1 MDTTDKR
8 YANFNA
14 FKEDLLQWKN
24 THQEE
29 YAQFARQ
36 MNDGDGLQF
45 VRFFYVANQ
54 QLPGLIK
61 TWQTFYDDDTMD
73 NLSQMTLYFKEKAIP
88 QHIIEQF
95 QRQKDEVFVVQPQS
109 KWPFRLW
116 SNEKLSKDPKE
127 QIILSAPL
135 VLSWLVFGRSF
146 EAMADA
152 LTSIANDPSA
162 GIFGRFTCSCT
173 IKHVIN
179 ASIKSGY
186 RTHESWREYVELHES
201 IRNGKI
207 ASWALKSIKADDND
221 KATSV
226 QPSIIQKEEAKPR
239 GRRASQ
245 EKSLIEYL
253 KCDSAEGVIDVI
265 RDFVISHNTSYGLAL
280 PYYAL
285 SELNLFTELINAKE
299 YSIALSCEFSNIE
312 GLKSE
317 SSCRQAIKWLKDE
330 KQVERDGKMQMLP
343 LIESDEYQRQLQTL
357 KTKITE
363 VINQES
369 IEKQPCNE

>member
-1 MDTTDKR
+1 
-8 YANFNA
+8 
-14 FKEDLLQWKN
+14 
-24 THQEE
+24 
-29 YAQFARQ
+29 
-36 MNDGDGLQF
+36 
-45 VRFFYVANQ
+45 
-54 QLPGLIK
+54 
-61 TWQTFYDDDTMD
+61 
-73 NLSQMTLYFKEKAIP
+73 MTLYFKEKAIP

-95 QRQKDEVFVVQPQS
+95 QRQKDELPIVQPEPQGIFSQWFNQQS
-109 KWPFRLW
+109 
-116 SNEKLSKDPKE
+116 SASPKG
-127 QIILSAPL
+127 QIMLSAPL

-146 EAMADA
+146 ETMADA
-152 LTSIANDPSA
+152 LTSMANDPSA
-162 GIFGRFTCSCT
+162 GIFGRFICSCT
-173 IKHVIN
+173 IKHIVN

-186 RTHESWREYVELHES
+186 RTYESWREYVELHES

-265 RDFVISHNTSYGLAL
+265 RDFVITHNTAYGLAL

-285 SELNLFTELINAKE
+285 SELNLFRELVNAKE
-299 YSIALSCEFSNIE
+299 YSIGLAREFSDIE

-330 KQVERDGKMQMLP
+330 KQVERDGKKQMLP
-343 LIESDEYQRQLQTL
+343 LIESDEYQRLLQTL
-357 KTKITE
+357 KKKISA
-363 VINQES
+363 VINQDM
-369 IEKQPCNE
+369 NE

>member
-24 THQEE
+24 AHQEE

-36 MNDGDGLQF
+36 MNDGDGFQF
-45 VRFFYVANQ
+45 VRFFYAANQ
-54 QLPGLIK
+54 QLPGLMK
-61 TWQTFYDDDTMD
+61 TWQTFYNDDTVD
-73 NLSQMTLYFKEKAIP
+73 KLSQMSLYFKEKAIP
-88 QHIIEQF
+88 QHIIAQF
-95 QRQKDEVFVVQPQS
+95 QRQRNEAPVVQPKT
-109 KWPFRLW
+109 KWTFRLW
-116 SNEKLSKDPKE
+116 RNQQSHEKPKE

-146 EAMADA
+146 ETMADA

-162 GIFGRFTCSCT
+162 GTLGRLVCSYT
-173 IKHVIN
+173 IKHVIE

-186 RTHESWREYVELHES
+186 RTHESWRGYVELHES
-201 IRNGKI
+201 IRNGNI
-207 ASWALKSIKADDND
+207 SSWALKSIKTDGND

-226 QPSIIQKEEAKPR
+226 QSAIIQEEEAKPR

-253 KCDSAEGVIDVI
+253 KCNNAEGVIDVI
-265 RDFVISHNTSYGLAL
+265 RNFVITHNTAYGLAL

-285 SELNLFTELINAKE
+285 SELNLFCELINAKE
-299 YSIALSCEFSNIE
+299 YSIGLVREFGDIE

-330 KQVERDGKMQMLP
+330 KNVERDGKKQMLP
-343 LIESDEYQRQLQTL
+343 LIESDEYQRLLQTL
-357 KTKITE
+357 KSKISA
-363 VINQES
+363 VINQD
-369 IEKQPCNE
+369 INEQ

>member
-24 THQEE
+24 SHQEE
-29 YAQFARQ
+29 YARFARQ
-36 MNDGDGLQF
+36 MNDGDGFQF
-45 VRFFYVANQ
+45 VRFFYAANQ
-54 QLPGLIK
+54 QLPGLLK
-61 TWQTFYDDDTMD
+61 TWQTFYDDDTVD
-73 NLSQMTLYFKEKAIP
+73 NLSQMSLYFKEKAIP
-88 QHIIEQF
+88 QHIIAQF
-95 QRQKDEVFVVQPQS
+95 QRQKDETPVVQPKT
-109 KWPFRLW
+109 KWTFRLW

-127 QIILSAPL
+127 QIMLSAPL
-135 VLSWLVFGRSF
+135 VLSRLVFGRSF
-146 EAMADA
+146 ETMTDA

-162 GIFGRFTCSCT
+162 GTLGRLVCSYT
-173 IKHVIN
+173 IKHIIE

-186 RTHESWREYVELHES
+186 RTHETWREYIGLNES

-226 QPSIIQKEEAKPR
+226 QPSIIQEEGAKPR
-239 GRRASQ
+239 GRRAAQ

-253 KCDSAEGVIDVI
+253 KCDNAEGVINVI
-265 RDFVISHNTSYGLAL
+265 RDFVITHNTSYGLAL

-285 SELNLFTELINAKE
+285 SELNLFVELIKAKE
-299 YSIALSCEFSNIE
+299 YSIGLAREFGDIE

-330 KQVERDGKMQMLP
+330 KHVEHDGKMQMLP

-363 VINQES
+363 AINLDYTG
-369 IEKQPCNE
+369 KQPYAE

>member
-36 MNDGDGLQF
+36 MNDGDGFQF
-45 VRFFYVANQ
+45 VRFFYDANQ
-54 QLPGLIK
+54 QLPGLMK
-61 TWQTFYDDDTMD
+61 TWQTFYDDDTVD

-95 QRQKDEVFVVQPQS
+95 QRQKDEVSVIQPQT

-116 SNEKLSKDPKE
+116 SNEKLSKKTKE
-127 QIILSAPL
+127 QIMLSAPL

-146 EAMADA
+146 ETMADA

-162 GIFGRFTCSCT
+162 GIFDRFICSCT

-207 ASWALKSIKADDND
+207 ASWALKFIKADD
-221 KATSV
+221 KEKPISV
-226 QPSIIQKEEAKPR
+226 QPSIIQEEEVKPR
-239 GRRASQ
+239 GRRTAQ

-253 KCDSAEGVIDVI
+253 KCDNAERVIEII
-265 RDFVISHNTSYGLAL
+265 RDFVITHNTSYGLAL

-285 SELNLFTELINAKE
+285 SELNLFVELINAKE
-299 YSIALSCEFSNIE
+299 YSIGLAREFSDIE

-357 KTKITE
+357 KIKITE
-363 VINQES
+363 AINQEF
-369 IEKQPCNE
+369 IEKQPCIE

>member
-1 MDTTDKR
+1 M
-8 YANFNA
+8 
-14 FKEDLLQWKN
+14 
-24 THQEE
+24 
-29 YAQFARQ
+29 
-36 MNDGDGLQF
+36 
-45 VRFFYVANQ
+45 
-54 QLPGLIK
+54 
-61 TWQTFYDDDTMD
+61 
-73 NLSQMTLYFKEKAIP
+73 
-88 QHIIEQF
+88 
-95 QRQKDEVFVVQPQS
+95 
-109 KWPFRLW
+109 
-116 SNEKLSKDPKE
+116 
-127 QIILSAPL
+127 LSAPL

-152 LTSIANDPSA
+152 LTSMAKNPSA
-162 GIFGRFTCSCT
+162 GIFGRFACSCT
-173 IKHVIN
+173 IKHIVN

-201 IRNGKI
+201 IRNGRI
-207 ASWALKSIKADDND
+207 ASWALKSIKTNDND
-221 KATSV
+221 KASSV
-226 QPSIIQKEEAKPR
+226 QPSIIQEEEVKAR
-239 GRRASQ
+239 GRRAAQ

-253 KCDSAEGVIDVI
+253 KCDNTEGVIDVI
-265 RDFVISHNTSYGLAL
+265 RDFVTTHNTSYGLAL

-299 YSIALSCEFSNIE
+299 YSTGLVREFSDIE

-363 VINQES
+363 AINQES
-369 IEKQPCNE
+369 IEKQPYIE

>member
-1 MDTTDKR
+1 M
-8 YANFNA
+8 
-14 FKEDLLQWKN
+14 
-24 THQEE
+24 
-29 YAQFARQ
+29 
-36 MNDGDGLQF
+36 
-45 VRFFYVANQ
+45 
-54 QLPGLIK
+54 
-61 TWQTFYDDDTMD
+61 
-73 NLSQMTLYFKEKAIP
+73 
-88 QHIIEQF
+88 
-95 QRQKDEVFVVQPQS
+95 
-109 KWPFRLW
+109 
-116 SNEKLSKDPKE
+116 
-127 QIILSAPL
+127 LSAPL

-146 EAMADA
+146 ETMADA

-162 GIFGRFTCSCT
+162 GIFGRFTCNCT

-207 ASWALKSIKADDND
+207 ASWALKSIKADDNE
-221 KATSV
+221 KPISV
-226 QPSIIQKEEAKPR
+226 QPSIIQEEEAKPR
-239 GRRASQ
+239 GRRAAQ

-253 KCDSAEGVIDVI
+253 KCDNAEGVIDVI
-265 RDFVISHNTSYGLAL
+265 RDFVTTHNTSYGLAL

-285 SELNLFTELINAKE
+285 IELDLFCELVNAKE
-299 YSIALSCEFSNIE
+299 YSIGLAREFSDIE

>member
-8 YANFNA
+8 YANFNT

-24 THQEE
+24 AHQEE

-36 MNDGDGLQF
+36 MNDGDGFQF
-45 VRFFYVANQ
+45 VRFFYAANQ
-54 QLPGLIK
+54 QLPGLMK
-61 TWQTFYDDDTMD
+61 TWQTFYDDDTVD
-73 NLSQMTLYFKEKAIP
+73 NLSQMSLYFKEKAIP
-88 QHIIEQF
+88 QHIIAQF
-95 QRQKDEVFVVQPQS
+95 QRQKDEAPIVRPQT

-116 SNEKLSKDPKE
+116 KNQQSIEKPKE
-127 QIILSAPL
+127 QIMLSAPL

-146 EAMADA
+146 ETMADA

-162 GIFGRFTCSCT
+162 GTLERLVCSYT
-173 IKHVIN
+173 IKHVIE

-207 ASWALKSIKADDND
+207 SSWALKSINTDGND
-221 KATSV
+221 KASSV
-226 QPSIIQKEEAKPR
+226 QPAIIQEEEPKPR

-253 KCDSAEGVIDVI
+253 KCNNAEGVIDVI
-265 RDFVISHNTSYGLAL
+265 RDFVITHNTAYGLAL

-285 SELNLFTELINAKE
+285 SELNLFCELINAKE
-299 YSIALSCEFSNIE
+299 YSIGLVREFGDIE

-330 KQVERDGKMQMLP
+330 KHVERDGKKQMLP
-343 LIESDEYQRQLQTL
+343 LIESNEYQRQLQTL
-357 KTKITE
+357 KNKISAVTNQGTKE
-363 VINQES
+363 Q
-369 IEKQPCNE
+369 

>member
-24 THQEE
+24 AHQEE

-36 MNDGDGLQF
+36 MNDGDGFQF
-45 VRFFYVANQ
+45 VRFFYAANQ
-54 QLPGLIK
+54 QLPGLMK
-61 TWQTFYDDDTMD
+61 TWQTFYDDDTVD
-73 NLSQMTLYFKEKAIP
+73 NLSQMSLYFKEKAIP
-88 QHIIEQF
+88 QQIIEQF
-95 QRQKDEVFVVQPQS
+95 QRQRDEVPIVQTKT

-116 SNEKLSKDPKE
+116 QNKQSHEKPKE
-127 QIILSAPL
+127 QIMLSAPL

-146 EAMADA
+146 ETMADA
-152 LTSIANDPSA
+152 LTSIANDSSA
-162 GIFGRFTCSCT
+162 GAFGRFACSCT
-173 IKHVIN
+173 IKHIVN

-207 ASWALKSIKADDND
+207 ASWALKSIKADDNN
-221 KATSV
+221 KTTSV
-226 QPSIIQKEEAKPR
+226 QPSIIQEEVKPR
-239 GRRASQ
+239 GRRAAQ

-253 KCDSAEGVIDVI
+253 KCDNAERVIEII
-265 RDFVISHNTSYGLAL
+265 RDFVITHNTSYGLAL

-285 SELNLFTELINAKE
+285 SELDLFCELINAKE
-299 YSIALSCEFSNIE
+299 YSIGLAREFSDIE

-330 KQVERDGKMQMLP
+330 KHVERHGKMQMLP

-363 VINQES
+363 VTNQDS
-369 IEKQPCNE
+369 TEKQPYIE

>member
-45 VRFFYVANQ
+45 VRFFYAANQ

-95 QRQKDEVFVVQPQS
+95 QRQKDEPPIVQLEPQGIFS
-109 KWPFRLW
+109 QWFNQQ
-116 SNEKLSKDPKE
+116 SSANPKG
-127 QIILSAPL
+127 QIMLSAPL
-135 VLSWLVFGRSF
+135 VLNWLVFGRSF
-146 EAMADA
+146 ETMVDA
-152 LTSIANDPSA
+152 LTSMANDPSA
-162 GIFGRFTCSCT
+162 GIFGRFACSCT

-253 KCDSAEGVIDVI
+253 RCNNAEGVIDVI
-265 RDFVISHNTSYGLAL
+265 RDFVITHNTSYGLAL

-285 SELNLFTELINAKE
+285 SELNLFCELINAKE
-299 YSIALSCEFSNIE
+299 YSIGLVREFGDIE

-330 KQVERDGKMQMLP
+330 KHVERDGKKQMLP

-357 KTKITE
+357 KNKISAVTNQD
-363 VINQES
+363 INEQ
-369 IEKQPCNE
+369 

>member
-36 MNDGDGLQF
+36 MNDEDGFQF
-45 VRFFYVANQ
+45 VRFFYAANQ

>member
-24 THQEE
+24 AHQEE

-36 MNDGDGLQF
+36 MNDEDGFQF
-45 VRFFYVANQ
+45 VRFFYAANQ

-61 TWQTFYDDDTMD
+61 TWQTFYDDDTVD

-95 QRQKDEVFVVQPQS
+95 QRQKDEVSVIQPQT

-116 SNEKLSKDPKE
+116 SNEKLSKKTKE
-127 QIILSAPL
+127 QIMLSAPL

-146 EAMADA
+146 ETMADA

-162 GIFGRFTCSCT
+162 GIFGRFICSCT

-186 RTHESWREYVELHES
+186 RTHESWREYVELNES

-226 QPSIIQKEEAKPR
+226 QPPIIQEEEVKPR
-239 GRRASQ
+239 GRRAAQ

-253 KCDSAEGVIDVI
+253 KCDNAEGVIDVI
-265 RDFVISHNTSYGLAL
+265 RDFVITHNTSYGLAL

-299 YSIALSCEFSNIE
+299 YSTGLAREFSDIE
-312 GLKSE
+312 GLKSG

-330 KQVERDGKMQMLP
+330 KHVERDGKMQMLP

-363 VINQES
+363 VTNQDS
-369 IEKQPCNE
+369 TKKQPCIE

>member
-36 MNDGDGLQF
+36 MNDGDGFQF
-45 VRFFYVANQ
+45 VRFFYAANQ

-73 NLSQMTLYFKEKAIP
+73 NLSQMALYFEEKAIP

-95 QRQKDEVFVVQPQS
+95 QSQKDEPPIVQPKPQGIFSQWFNQQS
-109 KWPFRLW
+109 SAK
-116 SNEKLSKDPKE
+116 NKE
-127 QIILSAPL
+127 QIMLSAPL
-135 VLSWLVFGRSF
+135 VLSWLIFGRSF
-146 EAMADA
+146 ETMADA

-162 GIFGRFTCSCT
+162 GIFGRFICSCT
-173 IKHVIN
+173 SKHVIN

-207 ASWALKSIKADDND
+207 ASWALKSIKTDDNE
-221 KATSV
+221 KPISV
-226 QPSIIQKEEAKPR
+226 QPSIIQEEEVKAR
-239 GRRASQ
+239 GRRAAQ

-253 KCDSAEGVIDVI
+253 KCDNTEGVIDVI
-265 RDFVISHNTSYGLAL
+265 RDFVTTHNTSYGLAL

-285 SELNLFTELINAKE
+285 SELNLFCELINAKE
-299 YSIALSCEFSNIE
+299 YSISLAREFSDIE

-357 KTKITE
+357 KTKMIE
-363 VINQES
+363 AMNQES
-369 IEKQPCNE
+369 IEKQPYIE

>member
-24 THQEE
+24 AHQEE
-29 YAQFARQ
+29 YAQFARH
-36 MNDGDGLQF
+36 MNDEDGFQF
-45 VRFFYVANQ
+45 VGFFYAANQ

-61 TWQTFYDDDTMD
+61 TWQTFYDDDTVD

-88 QHIIEQF
+88 QQIIEQF
-95 QRQKDEVFVVQPQS
+95 QRQKDEPPIVHPKPQERFS
-109 KWPFRLW
+109 QWFNQQCSAK
-116 SNEKLSKDPKE
+116 NKE
-127 QIILSAPL
+127 QIMLSAPL
-135 VLSWLVFGRSF
+135 VLSWLIFGRSF

-152 LTSIANDPSA
+152 LTSIANDSSA
-162 GIFGRFTCSCT
+162 GAFGRFACSCT
-173 IKHVIN
+173 IKHIVN

-207 ASWALKSIKADDND
+207 ASWALKSIKADDNN
-221 KATSV
+221 KTTSV
-226 QPSIIQKEEAKPR
+226 QPSIIQEEVKPR
-239 GRRASQ
+239 GRRAAQ

-253 KCDSAEGVIDVI
+253 KCDNAERVIEII
-265 RDFVISHNTSYGLAL
+265 RDFVITHNTSYGLAL

-285 SELNLFTELINAKE
+285 SELDLFCELINAKE
-299 YSIALSCEFSNIE
+299 YSIGLAREFSDIE

-330 KQVERDGKMQMLP
+330 KHVERDGKKQMLP

-357 KTKITE
+357 KNKISA
-363 VINQES
+363 VI
-369 IEKQPCNE
+369 KQDINEQ

>member
-24 THQEE
+24 AHQEE

-36 MNDGDGLQF
+36 MNDEDGFQF
-45 VRFFYVANQ
+45 VRFFYAANQ
-54 QLPGLIK
+54 QLTGLIK

-73 NLSQMTLYFKEKAIP
+73 NLSQMTLYFEEKAIP
-88 QHIIEQF
+88 KQIIEQF
-95 QRQKDEVFVVQPQS
+95 QRQKDEPPIVQPKPQGRFS
-109 KWPFRLW
+109 QWINQQCSAK
-116 SNEKLSKDPKE
+116 NKE
-127 QIILSAPL
+127 QIMLSAPL

-146 EAMADA
+146 ETMADA
-152 LTSIANDPSA
+152 LTSIANNPSA
-162 GIFGRFTCSCT
+162 GIFGRFICSCT

-186 RTHESWREYVELHES
+186 RTHESWREYVELYES
-201 IRNGKI
+201 IRNGRI
-207 ASWALKSIKADDND
+207 ASWALKSIKADD
-221 KATSV
+221 KEKPTSV
-226 QPSIIQKEEAKPR
+226 QPSIIQEEEVKAR
-239 GRRASQ
+239 GRRAAQ

-253 KCDSAEGVIDVI
+253 KCDNAEGVIDVI
-265 RDFVISHNTSYGLAL
+265 RDFVTTHNTSYGLAL

-285 SELNLFTELINAKE
+285 SELNLFVELINAKE
-299 YSIALSCEFSNIE
+299 YSISLAREFSDIE

-330 KQVERDGKMQMLP
+330 KQVERDGKMHMLP

-369 IEKQPCNE
+369 IEKQPYIE

>member
-14 FKEDLLQWKN
+14 FKEDLLQWKSS
-24 THQEE
+24 HQEE

-36 MNDGDGLQF
+36 MNDGDGFQF
-45 VRFFYVANQ
+45 VRFFYAANQ
-54 QLPGLIK
+54 QLPGLMK
-61 TWQTFYDDDTMD
+61 TWQTFYDDDTVD
-73 NLSQMTLYFKEKAIP
+73 NLSQMSLYFKEKAIP
-88 QHIIEQF
+88 QHIIAQF
-95 QRQKDEVFVVQPQS
+95 QRQRDEVPVVQPKT

-116 SNEKLSKDPKE
+116 KNQQSIEKSKE
-127 QIILSAPL
+127 QIMLSAPL

-146 EAMADA
+146 ETMADA
-152 LTSIANDPSA
+152 LTSIANEPSA
-162 GIFGRFTCSCT
+162 GTLGRLVCSYT
-173 IKHVIN
+173 IKHIIE

-186 RTHESWREYVELHES
+186 RTNESWREYVELHES

-207 ASWALKSIKADDND
+207 SSWALKSIKADDND

-226 QPSIIQKEEAKPR
+226 QPSIIQEEEAKPR
-239 GRRASQ
+239 GRRAAQ

-253 KCDSAEGVIDVI
+253 KCNNAEGVIDVI
-265 RDFVISHNTSYGLAL
+265 RDFVITHNTAYGLAL

-285 SELNLFTELINAKE
+285 SELNLFRELVNAKE
-299 YSIALSCEFSNIE
+299 YSTGLAREFCDIE

-363 VINQES
+363 ATNQES
-369 IEKQPCNE
+369 IEKQPYIE

>member
-24 THQEE
+24 AHQEE

-207 ASWALKSIKADDND
+207 ASWALKSIKTDDNE
-221 KATSV
+221 KPISV

-253 KCDSAEGVIDVI
+253 RCNNAEVVIDVI
-265 RDFVISHNTSYGLAL
+265 RDFVIAHNTAYGLAL
-280 PYYAL
+280 PYYVL
-285 SELNLFTELINAKE
+285 CELNMFCELINAKE
-299 YSIALSCEFSNIE
+299 YSIGLVREFGDIE

-330 KQVERDGKMQMLP
+330 KQVERHGKMQMLP

-363 VINQES
+363 VINQEF
-369 IEKQPCNE
+369 IEKQPCIE

>member
-36 MNDGDGLQF
+36 MNDGDGFQF
-45 VRFFYVANQ
+45 VRFFYAANQ
-54 QLPGLIK
+54 QLPGLMK
-61 TWQTFYDDDTMD
+61 TWQTFYDDDTVD

-95 QRQKDEVFVVQPQS
+95 QRQKNEPPIVQPKPQGRFSQWFNQQS
-109 KWPFRLW
+109 
-116 SNEKLSKDPKE
+116 SASPKE
-127 QIILSAPL
+127 QIMLSAPL

-146 EAMADA
+146 ETMADA
-152 LTSIANDPSA
+152 LTSIANDSSA
-162 GIFGRFTCSCT
+162 GAFGRFACSCT
-173 IKHVIN
+173 IKHIVN

-186 RTHESWREYVELHES
+186 RTREAWREYVELHES
-201 IRNGKI
+201 IRNGRI
-207 ASWALKSIKADDND
+207 ASWALKSIKADD
-221 KATSV
+221 KEKPTSV
-226 QPSIIQKEEAKPR
+226 QPSIIQEEEVKPK
-239 GRRASQ
+239 GRRAAQ

-265 RDFVISHNTSYGLAL
+265 RDFVTTHNTSYGLAL
-280 PYYAL
+280 TYYAL

-299 YSIALSCEFSNIE
+299 YSTGLAREFSDIE

>member
-1 MDTTDKR
+1 
-8 YANFNA
+8 
-14 FKEDLLQWKN
+14 
-24 THQEE
+24 
-29 YAQFARQ
+29 
-36 MNDGDGLQF
+36 MNDGDGFQF
-45 VRFFYVANQ
+45 VQFFYAANQ

-61 TWQTFYDDDTMD
+61 TWQSFYDDDTVD
-73 NLSQMTLYFKEKAIP
+73 NLSQMSLYFKEKAIP

-95 QRQKDEVFVVQPQS
+95 QRQKDEVPVIQPQT
-109 KWPFRLW
+109 KWLFRLW
-116 SNEKLSKDPKE
+116 SNEKFSKNPKE
-127 QIILSAPL
+127 QIMLSAPL

-162 GIFGRFTCSCT
+162 GIFGRFICSCT

-226 QPSIIQKEEAKPR
+226 LPSIIQEEEVKAR
-239 GRRASQ
+239 GRRAAQ

-253 KCDSAEGVIDVI
+253 KCDNAEGVIDVI
-265 RDFVISHNTSYGLAL
+265 RDFVTTHNTSYGLAL

-285 SELNLFTELINAKE
+285 SEINLFVELINAKE
-299 YSIALSCEFSNIE
+299 YSIGLAREFSDIE

>member
-1 MDTTDKR
+1 MDTTEKR
-8 YANFNA
+8 YANFKA

-24 THQEE
+24 AHQEE

-36 MNDGDGLQF
+36 MNDGDGFQF
-45 VRFFYVANQ
+45 VRFFYAANQ
-54 QLPGLIK
+54 QLPGLMK
-61 TWQTFYDDDTMD
+61 TWQTFYDDDTVD
-73 NLSQMTLYFKEKAIP
+73 NLSQMSLYFKEKAIP
-88 QHIIEQF
+88 QHIIAQF
-95 QRQKDEVFVVQPQS
+95 QRQRDEVPVVQPKT
-109 KWPFRLW
+109 KWPFHLW
-116 SNEKLSKDPKE
+116 RNQQSHEKPKE

-146 EAMADA
+146 ETMADA

-162 GIFGRFTCSCT
+162 GTLDRLVCSYT
-173 IKHVIN
+173 IKHVIE

-207 ASWALKSIKADDND
+207 SSWALKSIKTDGND

-226 QPSIIQKEEAKPR
+226 QPAIILEEESKPR

-253 KCDSAEGVIDVI
+253 KCNNAESVIDVI
-265 RDFVISHNTSYGLAL
+265 RDFVITHNTAYGLAL
-280 PYYAL
+280 PYYVL
-285 SELNLFTELINAKE
+285 CELNLFCELINAKE
-299 YSIALSCEFSNIE
+299 YSIGLVREFGDIE

-330 KQVERDGKMQMLP
+330 KQVERDGKKQMLP
-343 LIESDEYQRQLQTL
+343 LIESDEYQRHLQTL
-357 KTKITE
+357 KNKISA
-363 VINQES
+363 VI
-369 IEKQPCNE
+369 KQDINEQ

>member
-24 THQEE
+24 AHQEE

-36 MNDGDGLQF
+36 MNDEDGFQF
-45 VRFFYVANQ
+45 VRFFYAANQ

-88 QHIIEQF
+88 QQIIEQF
-95 QRQKDEVFVVQPQS
+95 QRQRDEVPIVQTKT
-109 KWPFRLW
+109 KWPFSLW
-116 SNEKLSKDPKE
+116 QNKQSHEKPKE
-127 QIILSAPL
+127 QIMLSAPL

-146 EAMADA
+146 ETMADA

-162 GIFGRFTCSCT
+162 GIFGRFICSCT

-207 ASWALKSIKADDND
+207 ASWALKSIKANEND
-221 KATSV
+221 KASSV
-226 QPSIIQKEEAKPR
+226 QPVIIQEEEVKPR
-239 GRRASQ
+239 GRRAAQ

-253 KCDSAEGVIDVI
+253 KCDNAEGVIDVI
-265 RDFVISHNTSYGLAL
+265 RDFVTTHNTSYGLAL

-285 SELNLFTELINAKE
+285 IELGLFCELINAKE
-299 YSIALSCEFSNIE
+299 YSIGLVREFGDIE

-330 KQVERDGKMQMLP
+330 KHVERHGKMQMLP

-357 KTKITE
+357 KIKITE
-363 VINQES
+363 VTNQDS
-369 IEKQPCNE
+369 TEKQPYIE

>member
-1 MDTTDKR
+1 MDIDKR

-24 THQEE
+24 AHQEE
-29 YAQFARQ
+29 YALFARQ

-45 VRFFYVANQ
+45 VRFFYAANQ

-61 TWQTFYDDDTMD
+61 TWQTFYDDDTVD
-73 NLSQMTLYFKEKAIP
+73 NLSLMTLYFKEKAIP

-95 QRQKDEVFVVQPQS
+95 QRQKDEPPIVQPKLQGGFSQWFNQQS
-109 KWPFRLW
+109 SAK
-116 SNEKLSKDPKE
+116 NKE
-127 QIILSAPL
+127 QIMLSAPL

-152 LTSIANDPSA
+152 LTSIANEPSA
-162 GIFGRFTCSCT
+162 GIFGRFACSRT

-207 ASWALKSIKADDND
+207 ASWALKSIKADDKEKPN
-221 KATSV
+221 SV
-226 QPSIIQKEEAKPR
+226 QPSIIQEEVKPR
-239 GRRASQ
+239 GRRAAQ

-253 KCDSAEGVIDVI
+253 KCDNAEGVIDVI
-265 RDFVISHNTSYGLAL
+265 RDFVITHNTSYGLAL

-299 YSIALSCEFSNIE
+299 YSTGLAREFSDIE

-330 KQVERDGKMQMLP
+330 KHVERDGKMQMLP
-343 LIESDEYQRQLQTL
+343 LIESDEYQRLLQTL

-363 VINQES
+363 VTNQDS
-369 IEKQPCNE
+369 TEK

>member
-24 THQEE
+24 AHQEE

-36 MNDGDGLQF
+36 MNDGDGFQF
-45 VRFFYVANQ
+45 VRFFYAANQ
-54 QLPGLIK
+54 QLPGLLK

-73 NLSQMTLYFKEKAIP
+73 NLSQMSLYFKEKAIP

-95 QRQKDEVFVVQPQS
+95 QRQKDEPPIVQPQT

-116 SNEKLSKDPKE
+116 SNEKFSKNPKE
-127 QIILSAPL
+127 QIMLSAPL

-146 EAMADA
+146 ETMADT
-152 LTSIANDPSA
+152 LTSIANEPSA
-162 GIFGRFTCSCT
+162 GTLGRLVCSYT
-173 IKHVIN
+173 IKHVIE

-186 RTHESWREYVELHES
+186 RTNESWREYVELHES

-207 ASWALKSIKADDND
+207 SSWALKSIKTDGND
-221 KATSV
+221 KASSV
-226 QPSIIQKEEAKPR
+226 QPAIIQEEEPKPR

-253 KCDSAEGVIDVI
+253 KCNNAEGVIDVI
-265 RDFVISHNTSYGLAL
+265 RDFVTMHNTSYGLAL

-285 SELNLFTELINAKE
+285 SELNLFCELINAKE
-299 YSIALSCEFSNIE
+299 YSIGLAREFGDIE

-330 KQVERDGKMQMLP
+330 KHVERDGKKQMLP

-363 VINQES
+363 VINQDS
-369 IEKQPCNE
+369 TEKQPYI

>member
-24 THQEE
+24 AHQEE

-36 MNDGDGLQF
+36 MNDGDGFQF
-45 VRFFYVANQ
+45 VRFFYAANQ
-54 QLPGLIK
+54 QLPGLMK
-61 TWQTFYDDDTMD
+61 TWQTFYDDDTVD
-73 NLSQMTLYFKEKAIP
+73 KLSQMSLYFKEKAIP
-88 QHIIEQF
+88 QHIIAQF
-95 QRQKDEVFVVQPQS
+95 QRQRDEVPVVQPKT

-116 SNEKLSKDPKE
+116 KNQQSIEKPKE
-127 QIILSAPL
+127 QIMLSAPL

-146 EAMADA
+146 ETMADA

-162 GIFGRFTCSCT
+162 GTLGRLVCSYT
-173 IKHVIN
+173 IKHVIE

-207 ASWALKSIKADDND
+207 SSWALKSINTDGND

-226 QPSIIQKEEAKPR
+226 QPAIIQEEEPKPR

-253 KCDSAEGVIDVI
+253 KCNNAEGVIDVI
-265 RDFVISHNTSYGLAL
+265 RDFVITHNTAYGLAL

-285 SELNLFTELINAKE
+285 CELNLFRELINAKE
-299 YSIALSCEFSNIE
+299 YSIGLVREFGDIE

-330 KQVERDGKMQMLP
+330 KHVERDGKKQMLP

-357 KTKITE
+357 KNKISAVTNQGTKE
-363 VINQES
+363 Q
-369 IEKQPCNE
+369 

>member
-24 THQEE
+24 AHQEE

-36 MNDGDGLQF
+36 MNDGDGFQF
-45 VRFFYVANQ
+45 VRFFYAANQ
-54 QLPGLIK
+54 QLPGLMK
-61 TWQTFYDDDTMD
+61 TWQTFYDDDTVD
-73 NLSQMTLYFKEKAIP
+73 NLSQMSLYFKEKAIP

-95 QRQKDEVFVVQPQS
+95 QRQKDEVPVVQS
-109 KWPFRLW
+109 KTKWSFRLCQNKQ
-116 SNEKLSKDPKE
+116 SHEKPKE
-127 QIILSAPL
+127 QIMLSAPL

-146 EAMADA
+146 ETMADA
-152 LTSIANDPSA
+152 LTSIANEPSA
-162 GIFGRFTCSCT
+162 GTMGRFVCSYT
-173 IKHVIN
+173 IKHVIE
-179 ASIKSGY
+179 ASIKSCY

-207 ASWALKSIKADDND
+207 SSWALKSIKTDGND

-226 QPSIIQKEEAKPR
+226 QPAIIQEEEPKPR

-253 KCDSAEGVIDVI
+253 RCNNAEGVIDVI
-265 RDFVISHNTSYGLAL
+265 RDFVITHNTSYGLAL

-285 SELNLFTELINAKE
+285 SELNLFCELINAKE
-299 YSIALSCEFSNIE
+299 YSIGLVREFGDIE

-330 KQVERDGKMQMLP
+330 KHVERDGKKQMLP

-357 KTKITE
+357 KNKISA
-363 VINQES
+363 VINQG
-369 IEKQPCNE
+369 INEQ

>member
-36 MNDGDGLQF
+36 MNDGDGFQF
-45 VRFFYVANQ
+45 VRFFYDANQ
-54 QLPGLIK
+54 QLPGLMK
-61 TWQTFYDDDTMD
+61 TWQTFYDDDTVD

-95 QRQKDEVFVVQPQS
+95 QRQKDEVSVIQPQT

-116 SNEKLSKDPKE
+116 SNEKLSKKTKE
-127 QIILSAPL
+127 QIMLSAPL

-146 EAMADA
+146 ETMADA

-162 GIFGRFTCSCT
+162 GIFGRFICSCT

-207 ASWALKSIKADDND
+207 ASWALKFIKADD
-221 KATSV
+221 KEKPISV
-226 QPSIIQKEEAKPR
+226 QPSIIQEEEVKPR
-239 GRRASQ
+239 GRRTAQ

-253 KCDSAEGVIDVI
+253 KCDNAERVIEII
-265 RDFVISHNTSYGLAL
+265 RDFVITHNTSYGLAL

-285 SELNLFTELINAKE
+285 SELNLFVELINAKE
-299 YSIALSCEFSNIE
+299 YSIGLAREFSDIE

-357 KTKITE
+357 KIKIIE
-363 VINQES
+363 AINQEF
-369 IEKQPCNE
+369 IEKQPCIE

>member
-1 MDTTDKR
+1 MTTIMDTTDKR

-24 THQEE
+24 AHQEE

-36 MNDGDGLQF
+36 MNDGDGFQF
-45 VRFFYVANQ
+45 VRFFYAANQ
-54 QLPGLIK
+54 QLPGLMK
-61 TWQTFYDDDTMD
+61 TWQTFYDDDTVD
-73 NLSQMTLYFKEKAIP
+73 NLSQMSLYFKEKAIP
-88 QHIIEQF
+88 QHIIAQF
-95 QRQKDEVFVVQPQS
+95 QRQRDEVPVVQP
-109 KWPFRLW
+109 KTKRRFRLW
-116 SNEKLSKDPKE
+116 KNQQSIEKPKE
-127 QIILSAPL
+127 QIMLSAPL

-146 EAMADA
+146 ETMADA
-152 LTSIANDPSA
+152 LTSIANEPSA
-162 GIFGRFTCSCT
+162 GTLGRLVCSYT
-173 IKHVIN
+173 IKHVIE

-207 ASWALKSIKADDND
+207 SSWALKSIKADDNE
-221 KATSV
+221 KPNSVLTAT
-226 QPSIIQKEEAKPR
+226 IQEEEAKPR

-253 KCDSAEGVIDVI
+253 KCNNAEFVIDVI
-265 RDFVISHNTSYGLAL
+265 RDFVITHNTAYGLAL

-285 SELNLFTELINAKE
+285 SELNLFCELINAKE
-299 YSIALSCEFSNIE
+299 YSIGLVREFGDIE

-330 KQVERDGKMQMLP
+330 KHVERDGKKQMLP

-357 KTKITE
+357 KNKISAI
-363 VINQES
+363 INQD
-369 IEKQPCNE
+369 INEQ

>member
-14 FKEDLLQWKN
+14 FKEDLLQWKSS
-24 THQEE
+24 HQEE

-36 MNDGDGLQF
+36 MNDGDGFQF
-45 VRFFYVANQ
+45 VRFFYAANQ

-61 TWQTFYDDDTMD
+61 TWQTFYDDDTVD

-88 QHIIEQF
+88 QQIIEQF
-95 QRQKDEVFVVQPQS
+95 HRQKDEPPIVQPEPQGRFS
-109 KWPFRLW
+109 QWFNQQFSAK
-116 SNEKLSKDPKE
+116 KKE
-127 QIILSAPL
+127 QIMLSAPL

-152 LTSIANDPSA
+152 LTSIANNPSA
-162 GIFGRFTCSCT
+162 GAFGRFACSCT
-173 IKHVIN
+173 IKHIVN

-186 RTHESWREYVELHES
+186 RTHESWKEYVELHES

-207 ASWALKSIKADDND
+207 ASWALKSIKADD
-221 KATSV
+221 KEKPISV
-226 QPSIIQKEEAKPR
+226 QPSITQEEEVKAR
-239 GRRASQ
+239 GRRAAQ

-253 KCDSAEGVIDVI
+253 KCDNAEGVIDII
-265 RDFVISHNTSYGLAL
+265 RDFVTMHNTSYGLAL

-285 SELNLFTELINAKE
+285 IELDLFRELVNAKE
-299 YSIALSCEFSNIE
+299 YSIGLAREFSGIE

-363 VINQES
+363 AINQES
-369 IEKQPCNE
+369 IEKQPYIE

>member
-45 VRFFYVANQ
+45 VRFFYAANQ

-61 TWQTFYDDDTMD
+61 TWQTFYNDDTMD

-95 QRQKDEVFVVQPQS
+95 QRQKDEPPIVQQKPQGGFS
-109 KWPFRLW
+109 QWLNQQSSAK
-116 SNEKLSKDPKE
+116 NKE
-127 QIILSAPL
+127 QIMLSAPL
-135 VLSWLVFGRSF
+135 VLSWLIFGRSF

-152 LTSIANDPSA
+152 LTSMANNPSA
-162 GIFGRFTCSCT
+162 GAFARFACSCT
-173 IKHVIN
+173 IKHIVN

-186 RTHESWREYVELHES
+186 RTHESWKEYVELHES

-207 ASWALKSIKADDND
+207 ASWALKSIKADDNEMPN
-221 KATSV
+221 SV
-226 QPSIIQKEEAKPR
+226 LPSITQEEETKPR
-239 GRRASQ
+239 GRRAAQ

-265 RDFVISHNTSYGLAL
+265 RDFVITHNTSYGLAL

-285 SELNLFTELINAKE
+285 IELDLFCELVNAKE
-299 YSIALSCEFSNIE
+299 YSIGLAREFSDIE

-343 LIESDEYQRQLQTL
+343 LIESDEYQRQLHTL
-357 KTKITE
+357 KVQITE
-363 VINQES
+363 AINQYS
-369 IEKQPCNE
+369 TEKQLCTE

>member
-1 MDTTDKR
+1 M
-8 YANFNA
+8 
-14 FKEDLLQWKN
+14 
-24 THQEE
+24 
-29 YAQFARQ
+29 
-36 MNDGDGLQF
+36 
-45 VRFFYVANQ
+45 
-54 QLPGLIK
+54 
-61 TWQTFYDDDTMD
+61 
-73 NLSQMTLYFKEKAIP
+73 
-88 QHIIEQF
+88 
-95 QRQKDEVFVVQPQS
+95 
-109 KWPFRLW
+109 
-116 SNEKLSKDPKE
+116 
-127 QIILSAPL
+127 LSAPL
-135 VLSWLVFGRSF
+135 VLSWLIFGRSF

-207 ASWALKSIKADDND
+207 ASWALKSINND

-226 QPSIIQKEEAKPR
+226 QPSIIQEEEAKPR

-253 KCDSAEGVIDVI
+253 KCDNAEGVIDVI
-265 RDFVISHNTSYGLAL
+265 RDFVITHNTSYGLAL

-285 SELNLFTELINAKE
+285 SELNLFRELVNAKE
-299 YSIALSCEFSNIE
+299 YSTGLAREFSDIE

-330 KQVERDGKMQMLP
+330 KQVERDDKMQILP

-369 IEKQPCNE
+369 IR

>member
-1 MDTTDKR
+1 MDTTDNR

-45 VRFFYVANQ
+45 VRFFYAANQ

-61 TWQTFYDDDTMD
+61 TWQTFYDDDTVD

-88 QHIIEQF
+88 QQIIEQF
-95 QRQKDEVFVVQPQS
+95 HRQKDEPPIVQPEPQGRFS
-109 KWPFRLW
+109 QWFNQQFSAK
-116 SNEKLSKDPKE
+116 NKE
-127 QIILSAPL
+127 QIMLSAPL

-146 EAMADA
+146 ETMADA
-152 LTSIANDPSA
+152 LTSIANNPSA
-162 GIFGRFTCSCT
+162 GIFGRFICSCT

-207 ASWALKSIKADDND
+207 ASWALKSIKTDDNE
-221 KATSV
+221 KPISV
-226 QPSIIQKEEAKPR
+226 QPSIIQEEEVKPR
-239 GRRASQ
+239 GRRAAQ

-253 KCDSAEGVIDVI
+253 KCDNTEGVIDVI
-265 RDFVISHNTSYGLAL
+265 RDFVTTHNTSYGLAL

-285 SELNLFTELINAKE
+285 CELNLFTELINAKE
-299 YSIALSCEFSNIE
+299 YSTGLAREFSDIE

-330 KQVERDGKMQMLP
+330 KHVERDGKMQMLP
-343 LIESDEYQRQLQTL
+343 LIESNECQRQLQTL
-357 KTKITE
+357 KTKITD
-363 VINQES
+363 VINQS
-369 IEKQPCNE
+369 STYIE

>member
-24 THQEE
+24 AHQEE

-36 MNDGDGLQF
+36 MNDGDGFQF
-45 VRFFYVANQ
+45 VRFFYAANQ
-54 QLPGLIK
+54 QLPGLMK
-61 TWQTFYDDDTMD
+61 TWQTFYDDDTVD
-73 NLSQMTLYFKEKAIP
+73 NLSQMSLYFKEKAIP
-88 QHIIEQF
+88 QQIIEQF
-95 QRQKDEVFVVQPQS
+95 QRQRDEVPTVQTKT
-109 KWPFRLW
+109 KWAFRLW
-116 SNEKLSKDPKE
+116 QNKQSHEKPKE
-127 QIILSAPL
+127 QIIISAPL

-146 EAMADA
+146 ETMADA

-162 GIFGRFTCSCT
+162 GIFGRFACSCT

-265 RDFVISHNTSYGLAL
+265 RDFVTTHNTSYGLAL

-285 SELNLFTELINAKE
+285 SELNLFRELVNAKE
-299 YSIALSCEFSNIE
+299 YSTGLAREFSDIE

-330 KQVERDGKMQMLP
+330 KQVKRDGKMQMLP

-369 IEKQPCNE
+369 IR

>member
-8 YANFNA
+8 YANFKA

-24 THQEE
+24 AHQEE

-36 MNDGDGLQF
+36 MNDGDGFQF
-45 VRFFYVANQ
+45 VRFFYAANQ
-54 QLPGLIK
+54 QLPGLMK
-61 TWQTFYDDDTMD
+61 TWQTFYDDDTVD
-73 NLSQMTLYFKEKAIP
+73 NLSQMSLYFKEKAIP
-88 QHIIEQF
+88 QHIIAQF
-95 QRQKDEVFVVQPQS
+95 QRQRDEVPVVQPKTKWSFHLWRNQQS
-109 KWPFRLW
+109 H
-116 SNEKLSKDPKE
+116 EKPKE

-146 EAMADA
+146 ETMADA

-162 GIFGRFTCSCT
+162 GTLGRLVCSYT
-173 IKHVIN
+173 IKHVIE

-207 ASWALKSIKADDND
+207 SSWALKSIKTDGND

-226 QPSIIQKEEAKPR
+226 QPAIILEEESKPR

-253 KCDSAEGVIDVI
+253 KCNNAEGVIDVI
-265 RDFVISHNTSYGLAL
+265 RDFVITHNTAYGLAL

-285 SELNLFTELINAKE
+285 CELNLFRELINAKE
-299 YSIALSCEFSNIE
+299 YSIGLVREFGDIE

-330 KQVERDGKMQMLP
+330 KYVERDGKKQMLP

-357 KTKITE
+357 KNKISAI
-363 VINQES
+363 INQD
-369 IEKQPCNE
+369 INEQ

>member
-14 FKEDLLQWKN
+14 FKEDLLQWKSS
-24 THQEE
+24 HQEE

-36 MNDGDGLQF
+36 MNDGDGFQF
-45 VRFFYVANQ
+45 VRFFYAANQ

-61 TWQTFYDDDTMD
+61 TWQTFYDDDTVD

-88 QHIIEQF
+88 QQIIEQF
-95 QRQKDEVFVVQPQS
+95 HRQKDEPPIVQPEPQGRFS
-109 KWPFRLW
+109 QWFNQQFSAK
-116 SNEKLSKDPKE
+116 KKE
-127 QIILSAPL
+127 QIMLSAPL

-146 EAMADA
+146 ETMADA

-162 GIFGRFTCSCT
+162 GIFGRFICNCT
-173 IKHVIN
+173 IKHIVN

-186 RTHESWREYVELHES
+186 RTNESWREYVELHES

-207 ASWALKSIKADDND
+207 ASWALKSIKADDNE
-221 KATSV
+221 KPISV
-226 QPSIIQKEEAKPR
+226 HPSIIQEEEAKPR
-239 GRRASQ
+239 GRRAAQ

-253 KCDSAEGVIDVI
+253 KCNNAEGVIDVI
-265 RDFVISHNTSYGLAL
+265 RDFVTTHNTSYGLAL

-285 SELNLFTELINAKE
+285 SELNLFCELINAKE
-299 YSIALSCEFSNIE
+299 YSISLAREFSDIE

-330 KQVERDGKMQMLP
+330 KHVERDGKMQMLP

-363 VINQES
+363 ATNQES
-369 IEKQPCNE
+369 IEKQPYIE